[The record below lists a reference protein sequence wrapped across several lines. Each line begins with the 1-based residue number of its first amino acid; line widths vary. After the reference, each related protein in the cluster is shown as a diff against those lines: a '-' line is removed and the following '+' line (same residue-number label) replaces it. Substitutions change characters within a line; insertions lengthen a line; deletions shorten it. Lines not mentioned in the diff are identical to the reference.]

1 VLLHEPTLFK
11 KFLLVSP
18 LLWWEDFSSV
28 KSIFLSVGEIVK
40 DPPLEIGS
48 QLESFSLFRSQFLHK
63 RPDSLK
69 FKSIILPDEDQMTLL
84 PSSIMKEIFFIP
96 DKRQ

>member
-1 VLLHEPTLFK
+1 VLPHEPALFK

-40 DPPLEIGS
+40 DTPLEIGS
-48 QLESFSLFRSQFLHK
+48 QLEGFSLFRSQFLPK
-63 RPDSLK
+63 NQTP
-69 FKSIILPDEDQMTLL
+69 
-84 PSSIMKEIFFIP
+84 
-96 DKRQ
+96 